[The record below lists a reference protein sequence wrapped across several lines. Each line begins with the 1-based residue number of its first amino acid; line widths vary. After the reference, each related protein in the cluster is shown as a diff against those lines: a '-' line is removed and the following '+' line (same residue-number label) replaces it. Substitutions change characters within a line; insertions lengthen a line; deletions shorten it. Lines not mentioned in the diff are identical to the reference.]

1 MTVYVGA
8 LAPERVEVTITNAAL
23 ASAPLDLSTVT
34 AVNLAVRSP
43 VQSFTWA
50 LTVTSQSTTEIVGHY
65 AFGEGDVGAAG
76 DYDVTVL
83 LTVPGGVRRAGP
95 TVLRVREP

>member
-8 LAPERVEVTITNAAL
+8 LAPENVQITITNAAL

-34 AVNLAVRSP
+34 TITLDVDAPS
-43 VQSFTWA
+43 QSFSWA
-50 LTVTSQSTTEIVGHY
+50 AQIMSQSATEIVCKHEF
-65 AFGEGDVGAAG
+65 AEGETGEAG
-76 DYDVTVL
+76 DYKIMVI

-95 TVLRVREP
+95 TVLKVREP